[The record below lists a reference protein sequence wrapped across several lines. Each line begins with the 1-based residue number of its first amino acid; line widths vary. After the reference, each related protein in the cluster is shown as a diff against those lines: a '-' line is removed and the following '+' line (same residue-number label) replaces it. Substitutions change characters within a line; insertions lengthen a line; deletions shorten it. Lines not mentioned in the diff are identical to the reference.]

1 MVRLEKNNLSL
12 IWLLITLRG
21 SSLDL
26 WILLFDEITQPS
38 NMNLSEL
45 DLIRANE

>member
-1 MVRLEKNNLSL
+1 MVRLEKINLSL
-12 IWLLITLRG
+12 IWLLITK
-21 SSLDL
+21 
-26 WILLFDEITQPS
+26 ILLFDEIAHPS

>member
-1 MVRLEKNNLSL
+1 MVRLEKIIFITYLIANNKH
-12 IWLLITLRG
+12 
-21 SSLDL
+21 LDL